1 MSKISLHIEKRGAE
15 VAGSRDC
22 GATRSRGYWTSR
34 TPEPSKPRTLEPS
47 KPRNPAASK
56 PRSPETSKP
65 RSPETSKPRSP
76 AASKSNLKHNFE

>member
-34 TPEPSKPRTLEPS
+34 TPEPPTPRP
-47 KPRNPAASK
+47 
-56 PRSPETSKP
+56 
-65 RSPETSKPRSP
+65 PETSKPRSP